1 MLYGN
6 SIHYLHVDFFT
17 PRCICASYLYVTQ
30 IVVKKIKLKLIT
42 YSLRPKKMGVDYD
55 SISLCT
61 NIQRLDSIYN
71 WRKKINRT
79 R

>member
-42 YSLRPKKMGVDYD
+42 YSLRPKK
-55 SISLCT
+55 
-61 NIQRLDSIYN
+61 IQPRSWIGHNLVQRI
-71 WRKKINRT
+71 
-79 R
+79 